1 MKDKMKPTL
10 LILAA
15 GMGSRYGGLK
25 QIDGIGPN
33 QEPIIEYSIYDA
45 IKAGFGKIVF
55 VIREEFDAPFRE
67 IFDAFNERIQ
77 IEYVYQ
83 PVNVKVEGL
92 DLAHRTKPWGTSHAV
107 LVAKDVINEPFAVIN
122 ADDYYGANSFKIM
135 ADFLNKDCSK
145 TKMSMIGYILEN
157 TLSENGT
164 VNRGVC
170 DVDKNKNLIEVN
182 ERVKLARKNGKVK
195 YNIGA
200 DEPIGEVDPKSY
212 VSMNYW
218 GFHPSIFEEI
228 EKELHKFM
236 EENTD
241 HPTAEYYIPDIV
253 TTKIQSKEIAFSVIP
268 TNDNWFGVTYK
279 EDKQMAVDTLNKHIK
294 SGVYPMKLWS

>member
-1 MKDKMKPTL
+1 MKPTL

-33 QEPIIEYSIYDA
+33 EEPIIEYSIYDA
-45 IKAGFGKIVF
+45 INSGFGKIVF
-55 VIREEFDAPFRE
+55 VIRREFDEAFRNR
-67 IFDAFNERIQ
+67 FDKFKNKII
-77 IEYVYQ
+77 IEYTYQ
-83 PVNVKVEGL
+83 EVNPKVEGIITVE
-92 DLAHRTKPWGTSHAV
+92 RTKPWGTSHAV

-122 ADDYYGANSFKIM
+122 ADDYYGSESYKLI
-135 ADFLNKDCSK
+135 ADFLTKECSSSL
-145 TKMSMIGYILEN
+145 MAMIGYTLHN
-157 TLSENGT
+157 TLSEHGT

-170 DVDKNKNLIEVN
+170 ELDSDNNLVEVIERTKIAERNEVVN
-182 ERVKLARKNGKVK
+182 

-200 DEPIGEVDPKSY
+200 EDPLGEVDRNSS

-228 EKELHKFM
+228 EKGLHNFM
-236 EENTD
+236 RENPD
-241 HPTAEYYIPDIV
+241 NPTAEYYIPNIITDMIISGQMSV
-253 TTKIQSKEIAFSVIP
+253 CVIP

-279 EDKQMAVDTLNKHIK
+279 EDKPMAIESINRYIEE
-294 SGVYPMKLWS
+294 GIYPKNLWS